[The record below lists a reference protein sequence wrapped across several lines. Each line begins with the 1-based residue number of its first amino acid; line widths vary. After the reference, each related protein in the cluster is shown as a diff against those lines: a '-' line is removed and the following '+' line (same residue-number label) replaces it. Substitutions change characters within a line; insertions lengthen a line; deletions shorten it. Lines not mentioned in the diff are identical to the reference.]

1 MVRGSYLENP
11 VLTSTPATIAT
22 EISAKVLKPMPKLSI
37 TTITQNA
44 KDTGSYLLRWL
55 PISVV
60 VALLG
65 GGAAAVFLWLLE
77 WATDTRNANRWLIAF
92 LPFGGFAVGWLYH
105 KYGQVVSA
113 GNDLLIKELA
123 EPKATIPLRMVPMV
137 LLGTI
142 VSHLFGGSAGREGT
156 AVQMGGA
163 LADQLS
169 RVGVWTPENRRI
181 LMKMGVSAGFAGL
194 FGTPLAAAVFAL
206 EFLANERFRNTA
218 LLPCLVAAVL
228 ADQFVLWL
236 GLSHVYYD
244 VPMVPGFTLLGMAS
258 ALAAG
263 VIFGLVGMAFAASMH
278 WVSAT
283 FKRRVAYPPLRPFI
297 GGALVATAVLATG
310 ADRYIGLGL
319 PVIVEAFHEPLSIW
333 DSLLKFLFTVVTLGS
348 GFKGGE
354 VTPLF
359 YIGAT
364 LGNALSPILALPLPV
379 LAGLGLVAVFAG
391 AAKTPIACTLMA
403 VELFGGDMAMYSF
416 LACMMAWWASGSIGI
431 YPAQL
436 QIRDEKSRKFRDD

>member
-1 MVRGSYLENP
+1 MPQPGID
-11 VLTSTPATIAT
+11 TISQA
-22 EISAKVLKPMPKLSI
+22 
-37 TTITQNA
+37 A
-44 KDTGSYLLRWL
+44 KDTARYLIRWL

-60 VALLG
+60 VAFLA
-65 GGAAAVFLWLLE
+65 GGAAALFLWLLE
-77 WATDTRNANRWLIAF
+77 WATDTRNANRWLIAL
-92 LPFGGFAVGWLYH
+92 LPLGGFAVGWLYH
-105 KYGQVVSA
+105 QYGKTVAA
-113 GNDLLIKELA
+113 GNDLLIRELA
-123 EPKATIPLRMVPMV
+123 DPKTTIPLRMAPMV

-218 LLPCLVAAVL
+218 LLPCLIAAVL

-236 GLSHVYYD
+236 GLAHVQYE
-244 VPMVPGFTLLGMAS
+244 VPVVPGFTVLGLLS

-263 VIFGLVGMAFAASMH
+263 VIFGWVGMAFAASMH
-278 WVSAT
+278 WISGQ
-283 FKRRVAYPPLRPFI
+283 FRRRVGYPPLRPFI
-297 GGALVATAVLATG
+297 GGAVVAIAVLATG

-319 PVIVEAFHEPLSIW
+319 PVIVEAFHEPLPLW
-333 DSLLKFLFTVVTLGS
+333 DSILKFLFTVVTLGS

-364 LGNALSPILALPLPV
+364 LGNALSPILALPMPV

-403 VELFGGDMAMYSF
+403 IELFGGEMAMYSF
-416 LACMMAWWASGSIGI
+416 LACMTAWWASGSIGI

-436 QIRDEKSRKFRDD
+436 QIRDQQSRKPGKD